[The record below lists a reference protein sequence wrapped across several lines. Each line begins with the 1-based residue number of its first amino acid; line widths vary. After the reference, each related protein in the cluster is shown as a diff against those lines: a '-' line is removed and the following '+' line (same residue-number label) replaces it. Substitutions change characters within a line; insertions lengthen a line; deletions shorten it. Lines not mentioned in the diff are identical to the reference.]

1 MARVFKKAF
10 KKFKKKSLYSKS
22 LLIFILIL
30 IVLFI
35 LCLSYVYNSLV
46 TYEKNMPE
54 NYIKNI
60 TSNKVFIKEVSKVK
74 IPESEFDKDNDVEK
88 AVKSFLKS
96 DKTVIKENKKNS
108 TDKVSAYDIYY
119 GKSLLFTANLKIK
132 KSYTKIGLLKINEY
146 DLDSVKFNLDKGLYN
161 YEISIP
167 ESYKL
172 FINNTEVNAKYV
184 KSTSDDKEL
193 SELTAYIK
201 INPMKVYSI
210 ENLINEPRITI
221 KDDAGKEVKFEI
233 KNNKIEIKKEYKEI
247 AKYEDAKQYIKGNF
261 DVLAF
266 AETWSKF
273 LTRDLTGTRH
283 GFDQYISPY
292 LISDSKMYKVAYGWA
307 TGVDITFTSAHRL
320 KNPPFVNEKVENCV
334 IYNENAFSCEVS
346 LEKHMILT
354 RSGET
359 KIDNM
364 HDRFFFIYKNGSYKF
379 VDNISLSEE
388 TD

>member
-1 MARVFKKAF
+1 MAKFFKKSF

-22 LLIFILIL
+22 LLIFIFIL
-30 IVLFI
+30 IILFI

-46 TYEKNMPE
+46 SYENNMPE

-60 TSNKVFIKEVSKVK
+60 TNNKTFNNEVSKVK
-74 IPESEFDKDNDVEK
+74 IPESEFDKDNNVEK
-88 AVKSFLKS
+88 AIKSLLKS
-96 DKTVIKENKKNS
+96 DKIVIKENKKGS
-108 TDKVSAYDIYY
+108 TDKISAYDIYY
-119 GKSLLFTANLKIK
+119 EKVLLFTANLKIK

-146 DLDSVKFNLDKGLYN
+146 DLDSIKFNLDKGLYN

-172 FINNTEVNAKYV
+172 FINNTEVNSKYV
-184 KSTSDDKEL
+184 QSNSDDKSL
-193 SELTAYIK
+193 SELTTYIK
-201 INPMKVYSI
+201 VNPMKVYAI
-210 ENLINEPRITI
+210 ENLINEPRIVI
-221 KDDAGKEVKFEI
+221 KDDQGKEVEFEI
-233 KNNKIEIKKEYKEI
+233 KDNKIEIKKEYKEI

-261 DVLAF
+261 DVLSF

-273 LTRDLTGTRH
+273 LTRDLTGVRH

-292 LISDSKMYKVAYGWA
+292 LIPDSKMYKVAYGWA

-334 IYNENAFSCEVS
+334 IYNEDAFSCEVS
-346 LEKHMILT
+346 LEKHMLLT

-379 VDNISLSEE
+379 VDNISLNEE
-388 TD
+388 E